1 MSENEIKPVAFDG
14 SELRHGCVQRQK
26 RWSGDTHDD
35 LGGSVDEAATD
46 ALMAAA
52 ADEIDRLTA
61 ERDDALAAVD
71 ANWVSHQRVVK
82 AESERDAA
90 VAERD
95 AVRNAIGNDMLKS
108 YIEKHGDPVPL
119 VLELEEAQRKLSVAV
134 AEGKGLVADAE
145 RYLLVQASDAEC
157 LVRDAERYLDGGRSA
172 GCRLAAKRVRV
183 LLAARAEGG
192 V

>member
-14 SELRHGCVQRQK
+14 SELRHGCVQRPK

-52 ADEIDRLTA
+52 ADAIDRLTA
-61 ERDDALAAVD
+61 
-71 ANWVSHQRVVK
+71 
-82 AESERDAA
+82 ERDAA

-134 AEGKGLVADAE
+134 ANGNALVAALDRIVSLKMSMFKDPYDMIGECVNIAADAI
-145 RYLLVQASDAEC
+145 D
-157 LVRDAERYLDGGRSA
+157 
-172 GCRLAAKRVRV
+172 
-183 LLAARAEGG
+183 AARAEGG